1 MVNWKHISELCN
13 WDWKT
18 SIRTRDSCSM
28 FDRFAYKH
36 ILSRAKGEEKRTQ
49 HFTHLFLNRM
59 IWARREVVVHMHL
72 LFHLYFLCKK
82 KRCKWYNITDNSH
95 YVSILKPGKEM
106 QINHHRVRKNI
117 LKLVQLQCL
126 VAKCCKIHTHC
137 LSSKPKWF
145 RISLTIQDH
154 RSFGVSLAQI
164 TKQRNINNIQQ
175 EQFSNWAKR
184 CNFTSILRL

>member
-18 SIRTRDSCSM
+18 SIRTRISCSM

-59 IWARREVVVHMHL
+59 IWAKREVVVHMHL

-82 KRCKWYNITDNSH
+82 KTCKWYNITDNSH
-95 YVSILKPGKEM
+95 YGLILKPGKEM
-106 QINHHRVRKNI
+106 QINHHRYRKNI

-126 VAKCCKIHTHC
+126 VTKCCKYT
-137 LSSKPKWF
+137 LTVWVQNRSDFVSRWQSK
-145 RISLTIQDH
+145 TIE
-154 RSFGVSLAQI
+154 VL
-164 TKQRNINNIQQ
+164 
-175 EQFSNWAKR
+175 E
-184 CNFTSILRL
+184 